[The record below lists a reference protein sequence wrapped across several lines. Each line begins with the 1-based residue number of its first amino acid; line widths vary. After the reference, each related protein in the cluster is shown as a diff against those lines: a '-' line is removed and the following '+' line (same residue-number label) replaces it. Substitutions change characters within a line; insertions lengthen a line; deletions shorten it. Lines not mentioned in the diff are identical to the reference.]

1 MSQAEFLPALS
12 QDYHRLGLPDGGLLN
27 TPVTLAAVCTP
38 AAEVVAREI
47 EGAVLIIPLV
57 DGIVAVDGE
66 LFTLNQTGKAIWQNL
81 DGQRTLREVADLLAD
96 QFDAPLA
103 TIENEVIR
111 FVEELKLKR
120 LVMIH
125 QG

>member
-1 MSQAEFLPALS
+1 LK
-12 QDYHRLGLPDGGLLN
+12 
-27 TPVTLAAVCTP
+27 TPVTLAAVCSP

-66 LFTLNQTGKAIWQNL
+66 LFTLNQTGKAIWQSL
-81 DGQRTLREVADLLAD
+81 DGQRTLGEVAALLAD
-96 QFDAPLA
+96 QFAAPLDA
-103 TIENEVIR
+103 IENEVIR

-125 QG
+125 QD